1 MSRKR
6 RFKRKTLGRLQM
18 FFGKKAYTGHT
29 VAIQVKQYSTHMEG
43 GEFHVPDETH
53 YKICY
58 KKKNILPRLPGLLV
72 SYKLQTIPVHV

>member
-29 VAIQVKQYSTHMEG
+29 IAIQVKQYSTHMES
-43 GEFHVPDETH
+43 GEFHAPDEIH
-53 YKICY
+53 YKKCY
-58 KKKNILPRLPGLLV
+58 KKKNILLRLLGLLV
-72 SYKLQTIPVHV
+72 SSQLQTILVCV